1 MQNQL
6 KVLNPRHE
14 SVHQDQELQKKQTQ
28 QRVRKI
34 SYSELKIWAE
44 CSYKHKLIYLDK
56 IKKFQG
62 NEYTAFG
69 TAIHYVCE
77 NLVVDNSK
85 IDQAKLIFQKKFLEE
100 LTEISKTHQLN
111 KKLVNDMRSQGDNIV
126 EFILPALSEY
136 FGKYE
141 IVSVEEPIYEP
152 ITDFETDYKFKG
164 FIDLIVKTPDG
175 KHHVIDWKTC
185 SWGWDMKKRSDR
197 LVTYQLTLYK
207 NFYSLKY
214 NIDVS
219 DIETHFALL
228 KRTSKKDKVE
238 IFRVTSGARKMKN
251 AIELLQKAIG
261 NIESGV
267 NIKNRM
273 SCKYCE
279 FYKTEH
285 RFRLFWLFL

>member
-1 MQNQL
+1 MKDQL
-6 KVLNPRHE
+6 KVLNNQEPQEEKEPR
-14 SVHQDQELQKKQTQ
+14 
-28 QRVRKI
+28 RVKKI

-44 CSYKHKLIYLDK
+44 CSHKHKLIYLDK

-69 TAIHYVCE
+69 TALHHVNEVI
-77 NLVVDNSK
+77 VVDSSK
-85 IDQAKLIFQKKFLEE
+85 VVEAKLIFQRKFLEE
-100 LTEISKTHQLN
+100 LTEISKTHTLN
-111 KKLVNDMRSQGDNIV
+111 KKLVNDMRQQGDNIV
-126 EFILPALSEY
+126 EFVLPALTDY

-141 IVSVEEPIYEP
+141 VVSVEEPIYEP
-152 ITDFETDYKFKG
+152 ITSFDTDYKFKG
-164 FIDLIVKTPDG
+164 FIDLILKTPDG

-219 DIETHFALL
+219 DVETHFALL

-251 AIELLQKAIG
+251 ALELLEQAIS
-261 NIESGV
+261 NIESKV
-267 NIKNRM
+267 SIKNRM

-285 RFRLFWLFL
+285 CR

>member
-1 MQNQL
+1 M
-6 KVLNPRHE
+6 
-14 SVHQDQELQKKQTQ
+14 
-28 QRVRKI
+28 
-34 SYSELKIWAE
+34 
-44 CSYKHKLIYLDK
+44 
-56 IKKFQG
+56 FQG

-69 TAIHYVCE
+69 TALHHVNEVI
-77 NLVVDNSK
+77 VVDNEK
-85 IDQAKLIFQKKFLEE
+85 VTDAKLIFQKKFLEE
-100 LTEISKTHQLN
+100 LTEISKTHTLN
-111 KKLVNDMRSQGDNIV
+111 KKLVNDMRKQGDNIV
-126 EFILPALSEY
+126 EFVLPALTKY

-141 IVSVEEPIYEP
+141 VVSVEEPIYEP
-152 ITDFETDYKFKG
+152 ITDFDTDYKFKG
-164 FIDLIVKTPDG
+164 FIDLILKTPDG
-175 KHHVIDWKTC
+175 KYHVIDWKTC

-214 NIDVS
+214 NIDVD

-251 AIELLQKAIG
+251 ALELLEKAIS
-261 NIESGV
+261 NIESGIS
-267 NIKNRM
+267 IKNRM

-285 RFRLFWLFL
+285 CR

>member
-1 MQNQL
+1 M
-6 KVLNPRHE
+6 
-14 SVHQDQELQKKQTQ
+14 
-28 QRVRKI
+28 
-34 SYSELKIWAE
+34 
-44 CSYKHKLIYLDK
+44 
-56 IKKFQG
+56 FQG

-69 TAIHYVCE
+69 TALHHVNEVIVI
-77 NLVVDNSK
+77 DNDK
-85 IDQAKLIFQKKFLEE
+85 VTEAKLIFQKKFLEE
-100 LTEISKTHQLN
+100 LTEISKTHTLN

-126 EFILPALSEY
+126 EFVLPALTEY

-141 IVSVEEPIYEP
+141 VVSVEEPIYEP
-152 ITDFETDYKFKG
+152 ITHFDTEYKFKG
-164 FIDLIVKTPDG
+164 FIDLVLKTPDG
-175 KHHVIDWKTC
+175 KYHVIDWKTC

-207 NFYSLKY
+207 NFYSMKY
-214 NIDVS
+214 NIDVG

-251 AIELLQKAIG
+251 ALELLQQAIK
-261 NIESGV
+261 NIDSGV
-267 NIKNRM
+267 SIKNRM

-285 RFRLFWLFL
+285 CR

>member
-1 MQNQL
+1 MSNLVTITSGPSQRKKKEQDL
-6 KVLNPRHE
+6 AANPP
-14 SVHQDQELQKKQTQ
+14 
-28 QRVRKI
+28 RVRKI

-44 CSYKHKLIYLDK
+44 CSHKHKLVYLDQ

-69 TAIHYVCE
+69 TAVHHVCE

-85 IDQAKLIFQKKFLEE
+85 TNQGKLIFQKKFLEE
-100 LTEISKTHQLN
+100 LMKLPESHSLN
-111 KKLVNDMRSQGDNIV
+111 KKLISDMRKQGDMMI
-126 EFILPALSEY
+126 EHILPGLKDY
-136 FGKYE
+136 FPQYE
-141 IVSVEEPIYEP
+141 VVSVEEAIYQP
-152 ITDFETDYKFKG
+152 ITNFETDYSFKG
-164 FIDLIVKTPDG
+164 FIDLILKTPDG

-185 SWGWDMKKRSDR
+185 SWGWDMKKRSDK

-214 NIDVS
+214 NIDVN

-228 KRTSKKDKVE
+228 KRTNKKEKVE
-238 IFRVTSGARKMKN
+238 IFRVTSGAKKMNN
-251 AIELLQKAIG
+251 ALDLLQRAIS
-261 NIESGV
+261 NIEKKNSF
-267 NIKNRM
+267 KNRM

-285 RFRLFWLFL
+285 CR